1 MLMPKKNRVAIYEAL
16 FKDGVLVAEK
26 KFSMEKHN
34 ETEVPN
40 LHVVKACQV
49 NILMLFNFWHT
60 FDGDVIAHRHNI
72 ITQ

>member
-26 KFSMEKHN
+26 KFSMDKHP

-40 LHVVKACQV
+40 LHVVKAMQV
-49 NILMLFNFWHT
+49 RGLVRHKLVYKESWYLMK
-60 FDGDVIAHRHNI
+60 I
-72 ITQ
+72 